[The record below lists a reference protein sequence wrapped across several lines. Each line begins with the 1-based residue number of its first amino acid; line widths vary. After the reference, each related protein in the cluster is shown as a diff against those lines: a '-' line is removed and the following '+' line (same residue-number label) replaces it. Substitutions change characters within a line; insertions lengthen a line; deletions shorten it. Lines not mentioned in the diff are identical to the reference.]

1 MTRQIAVIGECMVE
15 LRRAGQGLLA
25 QGFGGDTLNTALYLA
40 RLGNQALAVHYVTAL
55 GQDGF
60 SSQMLAAW
68 QQEGIHTD
76 WVQRLADKAPGLY
89 LIDTAA
95 DGERSFTYW
104 RSDAAARY
112 WLVQPEG
119 EDILAALGQCDLVY
133 VSGISLAILPPASRQ
148 RLLEGL
154 AAARARGA
162 RIAFDNNYRPRLWQ
176 DKETAKEAYTA
187 ILRLADIALLT
198 LDDEQAL
205 WGDAEVET
213 CLARSQGFGV
223 GEIVVKR
230 GSEPCLVVTAAQRIE
245 IAALRLSAEQV
256 IDTTAAGDS
265 FSAGY
270 LAARLQGPTSPTPPG
285 QATAW
290 RRPSSSIRGP
300 SFPPPTCHH
309 SRKRTMSDLIARLE
323 ALKVIP
329 VIALKD
335 AAQAVP
341 LARVLVENGLPAAE
355 VTFRTPAAAE
365 AIRQMRAAYPDL
377 LIGAGTVLNREQVD
391 AAVAAGADFIV
402 SPGFNPTTVQ
412 YCLDKDVTIIP
423 GVNNPSLVE
432 QAMEMGLRHLKF
444 FPAEQSGGTAML
456 KALGAV
462 YPVRFMPTGGVTP
475 ANLKEYLGL
484 NAVIACGGTWMVP
497 AKLIDEGRWEE
508 LAALVREAVAAL

>member
-1 MTRQIAVIGECMVE
+1 MNDGIFGEEVAVILHFVIEDGGLEEHLLGVLQVLPHGQLGRLRILAHQGLEDLVVIVAPAGDSLVVDMLVE
-15 LRRAGQGLLA
+15 LAPVGV
-25 QGFGGDTLNTALYLA
+25 
-40 RLGNQALAVHYVTAL
+40 ALAM
-55 GQDGF
+55 Q
-60 SSQMLAAW
+60 
-68 QQEGIHTD
+68 
-76 WVQRLADKAPGLY
+76 PG
-89 LIDTAA
+89 
-95 DGERSFTYW
+95 
-104 RSDAAARY
+104 
-112 WLVQPEG
+112 
-119 EDILAALGQCDLVY
+119 
-133 VSGISLAILPPASRQ
+133 
-148 RLLEGL
+148 
-154 AAARARGA
+154 
-162 RIAFDNNYRPRLWQ
+162 
-176 DKETAKEAYTA
+176 
-187 ILRLADIALLT
+187 
-198 LDDEQAL
+198 
-205 WGDAEVET
+205 
-213 CLARSQGFGV
+213 SQGFGV

-230 GSEPCLVVTAAQRIE
+230 GSEPCLVVTATQRIE

-270 LAARLQGPTSPTPPG
+270 LAARLQGAYVT
-285 QATAW
+285 
-290 RRPSSSIRGP
+290 
-300 SFPPPTCHH
+300 
-309 SRKRTMSDLIARLE
+309 
-323 ALKVIP
+323 
-329 VIALKD
+329 D
-335 AAQAVP
+335 AAAK
-341 LARVLVENGLPAAE
+341 
-355 VTFRTPAAAE
+355 

-444 FPAEQSGGTAML
+444 FPAEQSGGIAML

>member
-1 MTRQIAVIGECMVE
+1 MAT
-15 LRRAGQGLLA
+15 
-25 QGFGGDTLNTALYLA
+25 
-40 RLGNQALAVHYVTAL
+40 
-55 GQDGF
+55 
-60 SSQMLAAW
+60 
-68 QQEGIHTD
+68 
-76 WVQRLADKAPGLY
+76 QRL
-89 LIDTAA
+89 
-95 DGERSFTYW
+95 
-104 RSDAAARY
+104 
-112 WLVQPEG
+112 
-119 EDILAALGQCDLVY
+119 
-133 VSGISLAILPPASRQ
+133 
-148 RLLEGL
+148 
-154 AAARARGA
+154 
-162 RIAFDNNYRPRLWQ
+162 
-176 DKETAKEAYTA
+176 
-187 ILRLADIALLT
+187 
-198 LDDEQAL
+198 
-205 WGDAEVET
+205 
-213 CLARSQGFGV
+213 
-223 GEIVVKR
+223 
-230 GSEPCLVVTAAQRIE
+230 E

-265 FSAGY
+265 FSAAY
-270 LAARLQGPTSPTPPG
+270 LAARLQG
-285 QATAW
+285 A
-290 RRPSSSIRGP
+290 
-300 SFPPPTCHH
+300 
-309 SRKRTMSDLIARLE
+309 D
-323 ALKVIP
+323 
-329 VIALKD
+329 
-335 AAQAVP
+335 
-341 LARVLVENGLPAAE
+341 
-355 VTFRTPAAAE
+355 AAAE